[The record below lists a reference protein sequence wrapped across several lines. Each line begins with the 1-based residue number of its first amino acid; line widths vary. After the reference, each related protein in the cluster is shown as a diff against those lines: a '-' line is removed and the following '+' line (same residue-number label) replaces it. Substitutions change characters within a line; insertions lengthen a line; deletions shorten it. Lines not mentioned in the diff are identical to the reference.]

1 MIRIAIVD
9 DEKQYADELAEFI
22 SRFSKET
29 GVAVEYE
36 TFGDGASFIDEYD
49 PRFDIVLM
57 DIAMPHLNGMDAA
70 KLLRQKDKAVCLI
83 FITTLSNYAIKGY
96 EVDALDFVVKPA
108 TYELI
113 KIKLEKAITS
123 LKKCELSYVIA
134 SPTEMK
140 RVALADISYI
150 ESNKHYLYFHTSG
163 GEIKMRSTMKEIA
176 EYFTAN
182 GFAFVSGSLLVNL
195 PHVDY
200 FKGNEI
206 SVKGEILP
214 IARTCKTE
222 FLQRLSAYV
231 GGGRA

>member
-1 MIRIAIVD
+1 MIRIAIVE
-9 DEKQYADELAEFI
+9 DEKQYADELAGFI
-22 SRFSKET
+22 LDFSNET

-49 PRFDIVLM
+49 SRFDIVLM

-70 KLLRQKDKAVCLI
+70 KLLRQKDKQVCLI

-96 EVDALDFVVKPA
+96 EVDALDFVVKPTA
-108 TYELI
+108 YDRI
-113 KIKLEKAITS
+113 KIKLEKAIAS
-123 LKKCELSYVIA
+123 LKKSELTYVIS

-140 RVALADISYI
+140 RVALSDIIYI
-150 ESNKHYLYFHTSG
+150 ESNKHYLYFHTTDG
-163 GEIKMRSTMKEIA
+163 VIKMRSTMKEIA
-176 EYFTAN
+176 AFFTAN
-182 GFAFVSGSLLVNL
+182 GFAFASGSLLVNL
-195 PHVDY
+195 PHVDC

-206 SVKGEILP
+206 IVDGETLL